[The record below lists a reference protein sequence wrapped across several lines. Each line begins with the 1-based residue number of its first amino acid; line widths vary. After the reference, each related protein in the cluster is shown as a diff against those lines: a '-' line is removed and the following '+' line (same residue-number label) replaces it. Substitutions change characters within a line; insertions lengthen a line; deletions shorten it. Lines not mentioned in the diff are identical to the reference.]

1 MKYKLISFV
10 LLLLFFFKI
19 KSQITLESTYSNID
33 DEENFGIITLDNSG
47 KKYFKYEDDNY
58 LLKLYNLDHS
68 LYKSINFDITSIID
82 TNIYMNSDLN
92 QVTYISENLFDTD
105 NEVEFLFSYFFYD
118 NSGNNS
124 VEGTVIFNE
133 DGTIILNAPDYLLEN
148 NEINTGIENTSNGTK
163 MILFHDNINNA
174 NVYNLPGRLTCSR
187 PCSDSTITGKK
198 ISHNKSLASDFKAYP
213 NPTKDYINIEYELP
227 NGARKGDIVFYD
239 FQGREI
245 KRYTV
250 DRTFDHLKL
259 KTDDLSKG
267 MYIFNLQTTKG
278 VSQSKKILKIE

>member
-1 MKYKLISFV
+1 MKYKLIPFV
-10 LLLLFFFKI
+10 LLFLFFSRT

-68 LYKSINFDITSIID
+68 LYKSINFDITSIVDINVYVNTD
-82 TNIYMNSDLN
+82 YN
-92 QVTYISENLFDTD
+92 QVNYISENLFDMD
-105 NEVEFLFSYFFYD
+105 NEIEFLFSYFFYD
-118 NSGNNS
+118 DLGLNT

-133 DGTIILNAPDYLLEN
+133 DGTIILNEPDYLLEN
-148 NEINTGIENTSNGTK
+148 NETKKGIENTPSGTK
-163 MILFHDNINNA
+163 MILLNDNINNA

-239 FQGREI
+239 FQGRET

-250 DRTFDHLKL
+250 DRTFNHLKL
-259 KTDDLSKG
+259 KTDDLPKG
-267 MYIFNLQTTKG
+267 MYIFNLQTAKG